1 MEMVNLYINGK
12 EVAAP
17 TGSTIMQAADLA
29 GIEIPRLCYDPDLS
43 ALGACRLCVVEVK
56 GNRLLPASCVTPV
69 MSGMEVFTESPAVIE
84 ARRTILELLV
94 ANHPLDCMTCDKLG
108 ACKLA
113 EYYLYFLLT
122 ILNDLNA

>member
-1 MEMVNLYINGK
+1 MLVEMVNLYINGK

-56 GNRLLPASCVTPV
+56 GNFVSFTIRTSVGIILPSYKW
-69 MSGMEVFTESPAVIE
+69 
-84 ARRTILELLV
+84 ILPGL
-94 ANHPLDCMTCDKLG
+94 
-108 ACKLA
+108 
-113 EYYLYFLLT
+113 
-122 ILNDLNA
+122 